1 MSSMNKVLLLGR
13 LGKDPEV
20 RMTAAQEPVTNFTLA
35 TSTFST
41 KGGDK
46 KEYTEWHRCC
56 CFNKAA
62 EVAGQYLRKGSQ
74 VLVEGSLRTRKW
86 QDKDGKD
93 QYTTEIVVGRLTMI
107 GKAPE
112 GADVEMPTSAAKAPS
127 KNDAPFDDLEEEI
140 PF

>member
-13 LGKDPEV
+13 LGKDPDV

-93 QYTTEIVVGRLTMI
+93 QYTTEIVVGRLTMV
-107 GKAPE
+107 GKAPDDT
-112 GADVEMPTSAAKAPS
+112 GSTPDPKTSGGS
-127 KNDAPFDDLEEEI
+127 LDDLADDI

>member
-41 KGGDK
+41 KGGER

-74 VLVEGSLRTRKW
+74 VLLEGSLRTRKW
-86 QDKDGKD
+86 QDKEGKD
-93 QYTTEIVVGRLTMI
+93 QYTTEIVVGRLTML
-107 GKAPE
+107 GKAAEDGEQAAPPPKSA
-112 GADVEMPTSAAKAPS
+112 GKKDAAPT
-127 KNDAPFDDLEEEI
+127 FDDLDEDI

>member
-93 QYTTEIVVGRLTMI
+93 QYTTEVVVGRLTMV
-107 GKAPE
+107 GKAPDDT
-112 GADVEMPTSAAKAPS
+112 GLQPDPKTSGGS
-127 KNDAPFDDLEEEI
+127 LDDLADDI

>member
-93 QYTTEIVVGRLTMI
+93 QYTTEIVVGRLTMV
-107 GKAPE
+107 GKAPDDT
-112 GADVEMPTSAAKAPS
+112 GLQPDPKTSGGS
-127 KNDAPFDDLEEEI
+127 LDDLADDI